1 VNEDPKEEV
10 IMKRIP
16 VILAAAVFCFG
27 VFMSGGTIRSRN
39 AVLQKAGLSADAR
52 AAILTVGDDV
62 RKLEKSHENYVKAAG
77 ELDGL
82 YLKLLRK
89 AREVSRLAV
98 EAQKTR
104 GQALGRLFKATGE
117 MQEMSQSFNLQ
128 YLSLQQNMQDENRR
142 FTLVSNIM
150 KTKHD
155 TAKNAI
161 NNVR

>member
-1 VNEDPKEEV
+1 
-10 IMKRIP
+10 MKRTPI
-16 VILAAAVFCFG
+16 ILALSILVLGALL
-27 VFMSGGTIRSRN
+27 GGAKGQSRN
-39 AVLQKAGLSADAR
+39 NVLQKAGLTPEAR

-62 RKLEKSHENYVKAAG
+62 RKLEKSHNAFVKAAG

-82 YLKLLRK
+82 YVKLLQK
-89 AREVSRLAV
+89 AREVSRLAA
-98 EAQKTR
+98 EAEKAKSSR
-104 GQALGRLFKATGE
+104 LEKLYQASRE
-117 MQEMSQSFNLQ
+117 MAEMSQSFNLQ
-128 YLSLQQNMQDENRR
+128 YLQLQQNMQNENRQ

>member
-1 VNEDPKEEV
+1 
-10 IMKRIP
+10 MKRTPVIP
-16 VILAAAVFCFG
+16 VITVVFLG
-27 VFMSGGTIRSRN
+27 ALMSGVKGQSRN
-39 AVLQKAGLSADAR
+39 NVLQKAGLTAEAR

-62 RKLEKSHENYVKAAG
+62 RKLEKSHEGCIKAAG
-77 ELDGL
+77 ELAGL
-82 YLKLLRK
+82 YTKLVGK
-89 AREVSRLAV
+89 VQEVSRLAA

-104 GQALGRLFKATGE
+104 GQALDKLFKATGE

-128 YLSLQQNMQDENRR
+128 YLGLQQNMQDENRR

-161 NNVR
+161 NNIR

>member
-1 VNEDPKEEV
+1 
-10 IMKRIP
+10 MKNTP
-16 VILAAAVFCFG
+16 VILVLTVVFLG
-27 VFMSGGTIRSRN
+27 ALMSPGKGQSRN
-39 AVLQKAGLSADAR
+39 NVLQKAGLTAEAR

-62 RKLEKSHENYVKAAG
+62 RKLEKSHANYVKAAA

-82 YLKLLRK
+82 YIKLLQK
-89 AREVSRLAV
+89 AREVSRLAA
-98 EAQKTR
+98 EAEKAKSSRPDKLYQAAQK
-104 GQALGRLFKATGE
+104 

-128 YLSLQQNMQDENRR
+128 YLQLQQAMQDENRQ